1 MKVLVDTSALIWWLS
16 DSSRLQTEAR
26 AMISDPGNEILVSV
40 VSLWEIAIKVRIGK
54 LQAEIEEIENQVE
67 REGFRRLAIQPAHL
81 RTLMSLPQHHRD
93 PFDHLLIAQ
102 AIDED
107 AVFLTSDRQATRYP
121 VRMSA
126 AD

>member
-1 MKVLVDTSALIWWLS
+1 MKVLLDTSALIWWLS
-16 DSSRLQTEAR
+16 DSPRLQTEAR

-54 LQAEIEEIENQVE
+54 LQAQIEEIENQVE
-67 REGFRRLAIQPAHL
+67 REGFRRLAIQLAHL
-81 RTLMSLPQHHRD
+81 RTLMSLPQHDRD

-126 AD
+126 AG